1 MWPRWNKSSRGGGN
15 AAAADSVVTVT
26 VTAKTPSLKDIQ
38 SLLLLQD
45 QEEEAAAADAP
56 KRSSSTIFHRVRVA
70 STAVRTWRSAASAAG
85 GGGGSNRSIVLY
97 YTSLR
102 VVRKTFEDCRAVR
115 SILRGFR
122 VAIDERDLSMDPSF
136 VDELQGRKE
145 RLSLPRLFVG
155 GRYVGGADEVQML
168 HETGELKKIIEGA
181 PLVGPG
187 GTCEGCGGF
196 RFVLC
201 GSCSGSH
208 KYFHSEEGA
217 FLTCAACNENGLVRC
232 PQC

>member
-1 MWPRWNKSSRGGGN
+1 MWPRWNKSSRGGSN
-15 AAAADSVVTVT
+15 AAADSVVTVT

-38 SLLLLQD
+38 SLVLLQD
-45 QEEEAAAADAP
+45 QEAAAAAAAP
-56 KRSSSTIFHRVRVA
+56 NKSSSTIFHRVRVA
-70 STAVRTWRSAASAAG
+70 STAIRTWKSAAAG
-85 GGGGSNRSIVLY
+85 GSSNRSIVLY

-122 VAIDERDLSMDPSF
+122 VAIDERDLSMDASF
-136 VDELQGRKE
+136 LDELQGRKE
-145 RLSLPRLFVG
+145 HLSLPRLFVG

-181 PLVGPG
+181 AVVGPG

-217 FLTCAACNENGLVRC
+217 FLTCTACNENGLVRC